1 MQEKE
6 YCVQMDVTFTGCVY
20 IKALNEEQAKEK
32 ASWINFVPSDL
43 RDNHFCWLESDVIEV
58 NTADESL

>member
-32 ASWINFVPSDL
+32 ALWINFVPSDL
-43 RDNHFCWLESDVIEV
+43 KNNFYWLGSDIVEV
-58 NTADESL
+58 NTADE

>member
-1 MQEKE
+1 
-6 YCVQMDVTFTGCVY
+6 MDVTFTGCVY

-32 ASWINFVPSDL
+32 ALWMNFVPSDL
-43 RDNHFCWLESDVIEV
+43 RDNHFCWLGSDVIEV

>member
-20 IKALNEEQAKEK
+20 VKALNEEQAKEK
-32 ASWINFVPSDL
+32 ALWKNFVPSDL
-43 RDNHFCWLESDVIEV
+43 SYNQFYWLGSDVTEV
-58 NTADESL
+58 NTADE

>member
-6 YCVQMDVTFTGCVY
+6 YCVQMDVTFSGCVY
-20 IKALNEEQAKEK
+20 IKARNEEHAKEL

-43 RDNHFCWLESDVIEV
+43 TANQFYWLGSEVVEV
-58 NTADESL
+58 NTADE